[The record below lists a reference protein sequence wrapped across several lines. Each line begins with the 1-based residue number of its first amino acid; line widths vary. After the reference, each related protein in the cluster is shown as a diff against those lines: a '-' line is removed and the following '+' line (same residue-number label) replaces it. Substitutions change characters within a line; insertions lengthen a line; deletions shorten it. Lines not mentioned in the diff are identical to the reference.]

1 MHNLF
6 RSIIVASALGSL
18 VLTAVFPAAASDVLR
33 YSSSA
38 QVRDVFHDESLSRFT
53 KMSGIEVDLFV
64 GSSSTALHRLFN
76 DVCDIS
82 STAEPLAPS
91 HADYGYVQTAFCKV
105 PLIVITNVQTPVTD
119 ISETQLRDIFAG
131 TITNWKELGGPDR
144 DIVTIVPGKDTAAY
158 KNFSLLALK
167 RFEVKYDFMAYRSTM
182 VVTAVHRIPWS
193 ISFIAKGAATRDKAV
208 RIMTV
213 NGRSYADAD
222 YPYNQTF
229 AFVTKGEPAGGA
241 KALIDYALSPE
252 AREAFKKNGI
262 TPLPE

>member
-6 RSIIVASALGSL
+6 RSIIVASAVGALFL
-18 VLTAVFPAAASDVLR
+18 AVVSPAAGEDALR

-38 QVRDVFHDESLSRFT
+38 QVRDVFQDESLSQFT
-53 KMSGIEVDLFV
+53 KMSGIPVELYI
-64 GSSSTALHRLFN
+64 GSSSSALHRLFN
-76 DVCDIS
+76 GVCDIS
-82 STAEPLAPS
+82 STAEALAPT
-91 HADYGYVQTAFCKV
+91 HADYGYVQTHFCKV
-105 PLIVITNVQTPVTD
+105 PLIVITNAQTPVTD
-119 ISETQLRDIFAG
+119 ISEDQLRGIFAG

-144 DIVTIVPGKDTAAY
+144 DIVTIVPGKDTAAF
-158 KNFSLLALK
+158 KNFAMLALK
-167 RFEVKYDFMAYRSTM
+167 RFEVKYDYMAYRSTM

-193 ISFIAKGAATRDKAV
+193 ISFIAKGAATRDKTV

-222 YPYNQTF
+222 YPYTQTF
-229 AFVTKGEPAGGA
+229 AFVTKGAPTGGA

-252 AREAFKKNGI
+252 AREAFKQNGI